1 MNAAPANFWQ
11 FAWWVA
17 CWIEA
22 HFTRGLGVLSG
33 TLGILGASN
42 VIPSKYIPYCMV
54 GVSILTYWRGQA
66 ISDRVDAAN
75 TILAYKPP
83 APLAKDDIR

>member
-1 MNAAPANFWQ
+1 MNAPPTSLWQ
-11 FAWWVA
+11 FMWMIL

-22 HFTRGLGVLSG
+22 HFTRALGVASG

-42 VIPSKYIPYCMV
+42 VIPSKYIPYCML

-66 ISDRVDAAN
+66 VSNRVDTAN
-75 TILAYKPP
+75 AIIASQGPKT
-83 APLAKDDIR
+83 